1 MINPDVVEEGNRL
14 ISKYMERS
22 QVLEYHESW
31 NILIPVVEKITQ
43 DRFRSTIYFSPGSSE
58 SVIYDPLNH
67 SREIRN
73 YGTSDKTIRLVWK
86 SVVEFI
92 RTIESGQ

>member
-14 ISKYMERS
+14 ISKYMKRS

-31 NILIPVVEKITQ
+31 NILIPVVEKLTQ

-58 SVIYDPLNH
+58 SVIHDPLNH
-67 SREIRN
+67 ALEIRN

-92 RTIESGQ
+92 RMIDSGQ